1 MKRRIIDSTK
11 VLSFVHTRIYIMS
24 FKNLFTPPKKVELD
38 LASIDG
44 NAFTLLEVF
53 SETARHAGWS
63 DDEIQLVITKCK
75 SSDFENLYLTLKAHT
90 ISKF

>member
-1 MKRRIIDSTK
+1 
-11 VLSFVHTRIYIMS
+11 MS
-24 FKNLFTPPKKVELD
+24 FKNLFTLPKKVELD